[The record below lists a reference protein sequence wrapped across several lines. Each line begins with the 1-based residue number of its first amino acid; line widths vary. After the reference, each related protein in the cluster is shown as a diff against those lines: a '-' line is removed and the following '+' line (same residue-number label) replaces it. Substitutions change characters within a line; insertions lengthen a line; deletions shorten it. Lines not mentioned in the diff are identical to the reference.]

1 MDEMA
6 VYKAIEIAKYSKFV
20 IKPIYYKSFDDRIFY
35 VYSGK
40 KRICHISF
48 FNGNYCYM
56 NDCID
61 GAHWTRNI
69 NYSDMADLRKKVIDA
84 ANKVESIAL
93 NYLRLYK
100 RYPSS
105 GSTSGFWDLESY

>member
-6 VYKAIEIAKYSKFV
+6 IYKTIEITKYSKFT
-20 IKPIYYKSFDDRIFY
+20 IKPIYYRPFDDRIFY

-48 FNGNYCYM
+48 LNGNYCYM

-61 GAHWTRNI
+61 GAHWTCSI
-69 NYSDMADLRKKVIDA
+69 NYSDMADLRKQVIDA
-84 ANKVESIAL
+84 AAEVEPIAL
-93 NYLRLYK
+93 NYLRLLK
-100 RYPSS
+100 RYPSPR
-105 GSTSGFWDLESY
+105 STSGFWDLESY